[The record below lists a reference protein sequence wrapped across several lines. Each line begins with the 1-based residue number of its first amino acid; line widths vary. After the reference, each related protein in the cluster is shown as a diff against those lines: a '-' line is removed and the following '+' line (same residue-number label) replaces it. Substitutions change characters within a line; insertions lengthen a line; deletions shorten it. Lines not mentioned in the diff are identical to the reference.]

1 MEVVNYKVLNM
12 AGEQVGQV
20 DLDPAVF
27 GAKVNKA
34 LVHQAVVWQRNLHR
48 AGTHSTLTRAEMSGG
63 GRKPWKQKGRG
74 TARSGS
80 NTSPVWV
87 GGGVA
92 HGPKPRSYATKLSKQ
107 MRTKALVSVL
117 SDKVKQQSL
126 VVLDALEIESG
137 KTKDFVKVLS
147 NLGLAENA
155 SKQGIAVVMPDKE
168 ISVWRSS
175 RNLPKVVALPVEGVN
190 VYDLVKA
197 NFLVSTT
204 AGIQALQ
211 ERILGK
217 IE

>member
-1 MEVVNYKVLNM
+1 MEVVSYKVLNM
-12 AGEQVGQV
+12 AGEQVGQI
-20 DLDPAVF
+20 DLDPVIF
-27 GAKVNKA
+27 GAEVNQA
-34 LVHQAVVWQRNLHR
+34 LVHQAVVWQRNVRR

-92 HGPKPRSYATKLSKQ
+92 HGPKPRSYATKFSKQ

-117 SDKVKQQSL
+117 SDKVKQGSL
-126 VVLDALEIESG
+126 VVLDSLEVESG

-147 NLGLAENA
+147 NLGLGADA
-155 SKQGIAVVMPDKE
+155 AKQGVAIVMPEKNS
-168 ISVWRSS
+168 SVWRSS
-175 RNLPKVVALPVEGVN
+175 GNLKKVVALPVQGVN

-197 NFLVSTT
+197 GFLVSTT
-204 AGIQALQ
+204 AGIEALQ
-211 ERILGK
+211 DRILGK
-217 IE
+217 TK